1 MDVLR
6 SLATSGLFELPDVLR
21 NIAQREEMAADFA
34 DLLNEIGAGDNT
46 TPEEVE
52 KDPQD
57 EVVEAWD
64 NFLKVPFSQI
74 IPYTE
79 YISGNAKSATH
90 QGVKGLEF
98 PRVMVIIDDEEARGF
113 LFSYDKLFGAKA
125 KTDTDVRNER
135 EGNETSIDRTRR
147 LFYVTCSRAEKSLAV
162 VAYSTD
168 PAAVVATAQAQ
179 GWFADHEVE
188 LVNS

>member
-1 MDVLR
+1 MDVLK
-6 SLATSGLFELPDVLR
+6 SIASSGLFELPDVLR
-21 NIAQREEMAADFA
+21 NIAQREDITAGLVDI
-34 DLLNEIGAGDNT
+34 LNEIGGLDGTAGD
-46 TPEEVE
+46 EAAQ
-52 KDPQD
+52 DPQD

-74 IPYTE
+74 VPYTQ

-98 PRVMVIIDDEEARGF
+98 PRVMVIIDDDEARGF

-125 KTDTDVRNER
+125 KTDADVRNER

-147 LFYVTCSRAEKSLAV
+147 LFYVTCSRAEESLAV
-162 VAYSTD
+162 VAYSAD
-168 PAAVVATAQAQ
+168 PSAVVRTAQAQ
-179 GWFADHEVE
+179 GWFGSDEVE
-188 LVNS
+188 LIET